1 MILWSTVVLA
11 LGAIRRNAG
20 RSLLTAL
27 GVVIGVGSV
36 IAMVNLGQAAGQ
48 QVTANISAMGPNLLF
63 VRPGTTRAATGG
75 TRAEAVPFDP
85 DDVAAIAQGVDG
97 VVVAPGASASATVAY
112 GNLNATTSITGTTN
126 EYFAVRNLAL
136 AAGREF
142 EARELATGAPVC
154 ILGPTVVTNV
164 YGSAEPLGTTLRVG
178 ATSCQVIGVL
188 EPKGSNMGQ
197 DQDDAIVM
205 PLRAVQRRLTGKTD
219 IATIFVSAVEDGTS
233 ARVKADIVTL
243 LRERRGLR
251 DDEPEDFDV
260 RDMAELASTLESTS
274 ATMTALLGAI
284 AAVSLLVGGIGIM
297 NIMLVSVTE
306 RTREIGVRLA
316 IGARERDILLQFLV
330 EAIVLSVFGGLV
342 GVALGVGG
350 TYVIVSQLGMPFVVS
365 LEMVLAAFAVSAL
378 VGVLFG
384 YLPAR
389 KAARLDP
396 IVALRHE

>member
-1 MILWSTVVLA
+1 MILWNTFVLA
-11 LGAIRRNAG
+11 LAAIRRNGG

-27 GVVIGVGSV
+27 GVVIGVASV
-36 IAMVNLGQAAGQ
+36 IAMVNLGRAAGQ

-63 VRPGTTRAATGG
+63 VRPGMTAAAGG
-75 TRAEAVPFDP
+75 TRAEAIPFDP
-85 DDVAAIAQGVDG
+85 DDLQAIRSSIDG
-97 VVVAPGASASATVAY
+97 VIVAPGASASATVAY

-126 EYFAVRNLAL
+126 EYFGVRNLTI

-142 EARELATGAPVC
+142 EARELENGAPVC

-164 YGSAEPLGTTLRVG
+164 YGSAEPLGTTLRIG

-188 EPKGSNMGQ
+188 SPKGSNMGQ
-197 DQDDAIVM
+197 DQDDTVVM
-205 PLRAVQRRLTGKTD
+205 PLRAVQRRLTGKQD
-219 IATIFVSAVEDGTS
+219 IATIYVSAVEDGTS
-233 ARVKADIVTL
+233 GRVRADLITL

-251 DDEPEDFDV
+251 DDEADDFDV
-260 RDMAELASTLESTS
+260 RDMAELAATLQSTS

-316 IGARERDILLQFLV
+316 IGARAREILLQFLV
-330 EAIVLSVFGGLV
+330 EAVVLSVFGGLV
-342 GVALGVGG
+342 GVALGIGG
-350 TYVIVSQLGMPFVVS
+350 TWIMVTQLGMPFVVS
-365 LEMVLAAFAVSAL
+365 VEMVVAAFAVSGA
-378 VGVLFG
+378 VGVVFG

-396 IVALRHE
+396 IAALRHE

>member
-1 MILWSTVVLA
+1 MILWNTFVLA
-11 LGAIRRNAG
+11 LAAIRRNGG

-27 GVVIGVGSV
+27 GVVIGVASV
-36 IAMVNLGQAAGQ
+36 IAMVNLGRAAGQ

-63 VRPGTTRAATGG
+63 VRPGMTAAAGG
-75 TRAEAVPFDP
+75 TRAEAIPFDP
-85 DDVAAIAQGVDG
+85 DDLQAIRSGIDG
-97 VVVAPGASASATVAY
+97 VTVAPGASASATVAY

-126 EYFAVRNLAL
+126 EYFGVRNLTI

-142 EARELATGAPVC
+142 EVRELENGAPVC

-164 YGSAEPLGTTLRVG
+164 YASAEPLGTTLRIG

-188 EPKGSNMGQ
+188 SPKGSNMGQ
-197 DQDDAIVM
+197 DQDDTVVM
-205 PLRAVQRRLTGKTD
+205 PLRAVQRRLTGKQD
-219 IATIFVSAVEDGTS
+219 IATIYVSAVEDGTS
-233 ARVKADIVTL
+233 GRVRADLITL

-251 DDEPEDFDV
+251 DDEADDFDV
-260 RDMAELASTLESTS
+260 RDMAELAATLQSTS

-316 IGARERDILLQFLV
+316 IGARAREILLQFLV
-330 EAIVLSVFGGLV
+330 ESVVLSVFGGLV
-342 GVALGVGG
+342 GVALGIGG
-350 TYVIVSQLGMPFVVS
+350 TWIMVTQLGMPFVVS
-365 LEMVLAAFAVSAL
+365 VEMVVAAFAVSGA
-378 VGVLFG
+378 VGVVFG

-396 IVALRHE
+396 IAALRHE

>member
-48 QVTANISAMGPNLLF
+48 QVTANIAAMGPNLLF

-75 TRAEAVPFDP
+75 TRAEAVPFEP

-112 GNLNATTSITGTTN
+112 GNLNATTSITGTTT
-126 EYFAVRNLAL
+126 EYFEVRNLAL

-142 EARELATGAPVC
+142 EERELATGASVC

-178 ATSCQVIGVL
+178 ATSCQVIGIL

-197 DQDDAIVM
+197 DQDDTILM
-205 PLRAVQRRLTGKTD
+205 PLRAVQRRLTGKLD
-219 IATIFVSAVEDGTS
+219 IATIFVSAVADGTS
-233 ARVKADIVTL
+233 ARVKADLVAL

-251 DDEPEDFDV
+251 DDEADDFDI
-260 RDMAELASTLESTS
+260 RDMAEVASTLESTS
-274 ATMTALLGAI
+274 QTMTALLGAI
-284 AAVSLLVGGIGIM
+284 AAVSLVVGGIGIM

-350 TYVIVSQLGMPFVVS
+350 TYIIVTQLGMPFVVS
-365 LEMVLAAFAVSAL
+365 GEMVLAAFAVSGL
-378 VGVLFG
+378 VGVMFG
-384 YLPAR
+384 WLPAR

>member
-20 RSLLTAL
+20 RSILTAL
-27 GVVIGVGSV
+27 GVVIGVASV

-48 QVTANISAMGPNLLF
+48 QVTANIAAMGPNLLF

-85 DDVAAIAQGVDG
+85 DDVNAIATGVEG

-142 EARELATGAPVC
+142 EARELSNGSPVC

-197 DQDDAIVM
+197 DQDDTILM
-205 PLRAVQRRLTGKTD
+205 PLRAVQRRLTGKLD
-219 IATIFVSAVEDGTS
+219 IATIFVSAVQDGTS
-233 ARVKADIVTL
+233 ARVRADIIAL

-251 DDEPEDFDV
+251 DEETDDFDV
-260 RDMAELASTLESTS
+260 RDMAEVASTLESTS
-274 ATMTALLGAI
+274 QTMTALLGAI

-330 EAIVLSVFGGLV
+330 EAIVLSVIGGLV

-350 TYVIVSQLGMPFVVS
+350 TYVIVTQLGMPFVVS
-365 LEMVLAAFAVSAL
+365 GEMVLAAFGVSAL

>member
-27 GVVIGVGSV
+27 GVVIGVASV

-48 QVTANISAMGPNLLF
+48 QVTANIVAMGPNLLF

-75 TRAEAVPFDP
+75 TRAEAIPFDP
-85 DDVAAIAQGVDG
+85 DDVAALASGIDG
-97 VVVAPGASASATVAY
+97 VIVAPGASASATVAY

-126 EYFAVRNLAL
+126 EYFAVRNLTL
-136 AAGREF
+136 VAGREF
-142 EARELATGAPVC
+142 EPRELAIGAPVC

-188 EPKGSNMGQ
+188 APKGSNMGQ
-197 DQDDAIVM
+197 DQDDTVVM

-219 IATIFVSAVEDGTS
+219 IATIYVSAVEDGTS
-233 ARVKADIVTL
+233 ARVRTDIIAL

-260 RDMAELASTLESTS
+260 RDMAELASTLQSTS
-274 ATMTALLGAI
+274 QTMTALLGAI

-316 IGARERDILLQFLV
+316 IGAREREILLQFLV

-342 GVALGVGG
+342 GVALGIGG
-350 TYVIVSQLGMPFVVS
+350 TYVMVTQLGMPFVVS
-365 LEMVLAAFAVSAL
+365 AEMVLAAFAVSAV

-384 YLPAR
+384 WLPAR

>member
-1 MILWSTVVLA
+1 MILWNTFVLA
-11 LGAIRRNAG
+11 LAAIRRNGG

-27 GVVIGVGSV
+27 GVVIGVASV
-36 IAMVNLGQAAGQ
+36 IAMVNLGRAAGQ

-63 VRPGTTRAATGG
+63 VRPGMTAAAGG
-75 TRAEAVPFDP
+75 TRAEAIPFDP
-85 DDVAAIAQGVDG
+85 DDLQAIRSSIDG
-97 VVVAPGASASATVAY
+97 VIVAPGASASATVAY

-126 EYFAVRNLAL
+126 EYFGVRNLTI

-142 EARELATGAPVC
+142 EARELENGAPVC

-164 YGSAEPLGTTLRVG
+164 YASAEPLGTTLRIG

-188 EPKGSNMGQ
+188 SPKGSNMGQ
-197 DQDDAIVM
+197 DQDDTVVM
-205 PLRAVQRRLTGKTD
+205 PLRAVQRRLTGKQD
-219 IATIFVSAVEDGTS
+219 IATIYVSAVEDGTS
-233 ARVKADIVTL
+233 GRVRADLITL

-251 DDEPEDFDV
+251 DDEADDFDV
-260 RDMAELASTLESTS
+260 RDMAELAATLQSTS

-316 IGARERDILLQFLV
+316 IGARAREILLQFLV
-330 EAIVLSVFGGLV
+330 EAVVLSVFGGLV
-342 GVALGVGG
+342 GVALGIGG
-350 TYVIVSQLGMPFVVS
+350 TWLMVTQLGMPFVVS
-365 LEMVLAAFAVSAL
+365 VEMVVAAFAVSGA
-378 VGVLFG
+378 VGVVFG

-396 IVALRHE
+396 IAALRHE

>member
-20 RSLLTAL
+20 RSILTAL

-48 QVTANISAMGPNLLF
+48 QVTANIAAMGPNLLF

-85 DDVAAIAQGVDG
+85 DDVDAIATGVDG

-112 GNLNATTSITGTTN
+112 GNLNATTSITGTSN
-126 EYFAVRNLAL
+126 EYFAVRNLTL

-142 EARELATGAPVC
+142 EARELANGAPVC

-197 DQDDAIVM
+197 DQDDTIVM

-219 IATIFVSAVEDGTS
+219 IATIYVSAVQDGTS
-233 ARVKADIVTL
+233 ARVRADIIAL

-251 DDEPEDFDV
+251 DDEADDFDV
-260 RDMAELASTLESTS
+260 RDMAEVASTLESTS
-274 ATMTALLGAI
+274 QTMTALLGAI

-350 TYVIVSQLGMPFVVS
+350 TYVIVTQLGMPFVVS
-365 LEMVLAAFAVSAL
+365 GEMVLAAFGVSAL

>member
-1 MILWSTVVLA
+1 VIVWNTMLLA

-27 GVVIGVGSV
+27 GVVIGVASV

-48 QVTANISAMGPNLLF
+48 QVTTNIAAMGSNLLF

-75 TRAEAVPFDP
+75 TRAEARPFTP
-85 DDVAAIAQGVDG
+85 DDVAAIAAGVGG
-97 VVVAPGASASATVAY
+97 VVVAPGASASATVAF

-126 EYFAVRNLAL
+126 EYFAVRNLTIAV
-136 AAGREF
+136 GRAF
-142 EARELATGAPVC
+142 EERELASGAPVC

-164 YGSAEPLGTTLRVG
+164 YGSHEPLGTTLRVG
-178 ATSCQVIGVL
+178 ATSCRVVGVL
-188 EPKGSNMGQ
+188 APKGSNMGQ
-197 DQDDAIVM
+197 DQDDTVVM

-219 IATIFVSAVEDGTS
+219 IATAYVSAIEDGTS
-233 ARVKADIVTL
+233 ARVRADIIAL

-251 DDEPEDFDV
+251 DGEADDFDV
-260 RDMAELASTLESTS
+260 RDMAELVSTLQSTS
-274 ATMTALLGAI
+274 QTMTALLGAI

-316 IGARERDILLQFLV
+316 IGARGREIMLQFLV

-342 GVALGVGG
+342 GVAFGVGG
-350 TYVIVSQLGMPFVVS
+350 TWLLVTRLGMPFVVS
-365 LEMVLAAFAVSAL
+365 AQIVLAAFAVSAA

-384 YLPAR
+384 WLPAR

>member
-1 MILWSTVVLA
+1 VN
-11 LGAIRRNAG
+11 AI
-20 RSLLTAL
+20 
-27 GVVIGVGSV
+27 
-36 IAMVNLGQAAGQ
+36 
-48 QVTANISAMGPNLLF
+48 
-63 VRPGTTRAATGG
+63 ATGV
-75 TRAEAVPFDP
+75 E
-85 DDVAAIAQGVDG
+85 G

-126 EYFAVRNLAL
+126 EYFAVRNLTL

-142 EARELATGAPVC
+142 ETRELSSGSPVC

-178 ATSCQVIGVL
+178 ATSCQVIGLL

-197 DQDDAIVM
+197 DQDDTILM
-205 PLRAVQRRLTGKTD
+205 PLRAVQRRLTGKLD
-219 IATIFVSAVEDGTS
+219 IATIFVSAVKDGTS
-233 ARVKADIVTL
+233 ARVRADIIAL
-243 LRERRGLR
+243 LRERRGLH
-251 DDEPEDFDV
+251 DEEADDFDV
-260 RDMAELASTLESTS
+260 RDMAEVASTLESTS
-274 ATMTALLGAI
+274 QTMTALLGAI

-350 TYVIVSQLGMPFVVS
+350 TYVIVTQLGMPFVVS
-365 LEMVLAAFAVSAL
+365 GEMVLAAFGVSAL

-384 YLPAR
+384 YLPAL